1 MLQHWMLEPD
11 SIYLN
16 HGTVGATPRRVLRKQ
31 QELRDEME
39 RHPSR
44 FMLRELHGEHPM
56 PWRSTTRLR
65 EASDQVA
72 SFVGARR
79 DDLVLVANVTTGLNA
94 VLQSVALAPG
104 DEIVM
109 TDLAYGAITLAAGAV
124 CERNGAT
131 LRTVH
136 IEYPVTDAG
145 DVVEAIVGA
154 LSDRTRLVVIDH
166 VTAGTALLLPV
177 AEIAAACHGRG
188 VPVLVDGAHVPGACA
203 LDVPSLGVDWYSANL
218 HKWAHAPRSCGFL
231 WAAPDRQAMLHYPV
245 VSWGRNNGF
254 HREFEHVATADPTSL
269 LAAPEG
275 IALLREWGFDACLAY
290 MHDLAWDAAHILTD
304 RWAVPFEI
312 PRSMVGAMVTVPMPQ
327 SLGSTQDEASELRLS
342 LLVDD
347 RIEVQLQAWRGRLWT
362 RVSAQ
367 VYNDRSDIER
377 LAEAVARRC

>member
-1 MLQHWMLEPD
+1 
-11 SIYLN
+11 
-16 HGTVGATPRRVLRKQ
+16 
-31 QELRDEME
+31 
-39 RHPSR
+39 
-44 FMLRELHGEHPM
+44 
-56 PWRSTTRLR
+56 
-65 EASDQVA
+65 
-72 SFVGARR
+72 
-79 DDLVLVANVTTGLNA
+79 
-94 VLQSVALAPG
+94 
-104 DEIVM
+104 
-109 TDLAYGAITLAAGAV
+109 
-124 CERNGAT
+124 
-131 LRTVH
+131 
-136 IEYPVTDAG
+136 
-145 DVVEAIVGA
+145 
-154 LSDRTRLVVIDH
+154 
-166 VTAGTALLLPV
+166 
-177 AEIAAACHGRG
+177 
-188 VPVLVDGAHVPGACA
+188 
-203 LDVPSLGVDWYSANL
+203 
-218 HKWAHAPRSCGFL
+218 
-231 WAAPDRQAMLHYPV
+231 MLHYPV

-327 SLGSTQDEASELRLS
+327 SLGATQDEASELRLS